1 MQLQSNNIQEQQAV
15 TVKHALVTISTK
27 LVKHALVTIS
37 TKLQSNLL

>member
-27 LVKHALVTIS
+27 L
-37 TKLQSNLL
+37 QSNML